1 MDDSTG
7 AVGAAGRS
15 SMGATLALVAASVL
29 GFGAPEGVQASAG
42 GYNGKS
48 VDPFVVR
55 QRIRRDLPKINR
67 CYESALRHEPDLEG
81 KVSVRFAVI
90 RTGDVK
96 GVHVIENTTGSASV
110 ERCVA
115 RVVGALQFPRHRY
128 GRSMRFTFPF
138 VFARQR

>member
-1 MDDSTG
+1 MG
-7 AVGAAGRS
+7 AVGAAGRC
-15 SMGATLALVAASVL
+15 SMRATLALLAVGVL
-29 GFGAPEGVQASAG
+29 GLSAPEGVRASAG
-42 GYNGKS
+42 GYSSNS

-67 CYESALRHEPDLEG
+67 CYESALRREPDLEG

-96 GVHVIENTTGSASV
+96 GVHVVENTTGSASV
-110 ERCVA
+110 GRCVT
-115 RVVGALQFPRHRY
+115 RVVGALQFPRRRY

-138 VFARQR
+138 VFAPQR